1 MFSWQNNQPYSKA
14 MRASSHLELI
24 HSDICGPMNMKARH
38 GVIYFITL
46 IDDYSWY
53 GYVCL
58 LSHRYETLNVFKRFV
73 AEVKTQL
80 ERRVK
85 ILWTDRGR
93 EYLSDMFKEFSE
105 RERERRGI
113 RNSFY
118 CFWLVSLIGL
128 PNLSLYSYGRLGF
141 LPLRWPPCPSGLIN
155 EARSTIKILLFQEPM
170 KLGMSDMH
178 GRSNS

>member
-1 MFSWQNNQPYSKA
+1 
-14 MRASSHLELI
+14 
-24 HSDICGPMNMKARH
+24 MNMKARH

-105 RERERRGI
+105 RERERGEELGTHSI
-113 RNSFY
+113 
-118 CFWLVSLIGL
+118 VSDWCL
-128 PNLSLYSYGRLGF
+128 
-141 LPLRWPPCPSGLIN
+141 
-155 EARSTIKILLFQEPM
+155 
-170 KLGMSDMH
+170 
-178 GRSNS
+178 